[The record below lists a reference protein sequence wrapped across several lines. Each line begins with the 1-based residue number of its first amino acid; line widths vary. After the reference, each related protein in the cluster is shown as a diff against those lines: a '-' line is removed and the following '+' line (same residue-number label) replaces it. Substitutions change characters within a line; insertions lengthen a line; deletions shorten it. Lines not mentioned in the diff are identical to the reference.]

1 MLQGDGKAKKVSK
14 LEDEDKEAHDPP
26 SIEDD
31 NHDDGLKNV
40 PIDRGWAWVV
50 LAGRYKL
57 VKHWHHGSVS

>member
-1 MLQGDGKAKKVSK
+1 M
-14 LEDEDKEAHDPP
+14 EEDKEAHDPP

-50 LAGRYKL
+50 LAGKCEL
-57 VKHWHHGSVS
+57 VLHWHHGSVS